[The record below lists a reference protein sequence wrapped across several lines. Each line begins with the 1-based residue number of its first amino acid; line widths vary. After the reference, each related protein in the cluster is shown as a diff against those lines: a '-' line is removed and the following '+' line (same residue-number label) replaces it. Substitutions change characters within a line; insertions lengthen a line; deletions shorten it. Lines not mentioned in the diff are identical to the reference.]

1 MKKTYPLVTDKVDD
15 KFVSSSEQ
23 DDPFPIVEGARP
35 KSIVPKLNAPSYHP
49 MRRNFCSQ
57 YRMLLKG
64 PVVHSQKNV
73 MKSGFNDLDT
83 DAPYEIDISGTA
95 INRMMYADDTILISV
110 KVGLSLNS
118 NKSGLSSIIEGNEKG
133 LMYVDPSHILT
144 SSDGTIKN
152 MELNDLLQVFSS
164 RSYCDFKSWLKVLVF
179 HVFILSVMK
188 SRDHEYED
196 DDDGGEDVEEKEEV
210 LSSCT
215 TCNGYYY
222 GPSFGE
228 PVCATCHAFLYA
240 DDLDP
245 EGVRD
250 LSSEAGGE
258 DRDSGNEE
266 PNDDFPAHDTNN
278 NTNRNNININHSLNN
293 SNGGAVV
300 YGFSPRVEALNQ
312 VRLGDGG
319 PLDELPPE
327 WGNVSHRWNSLL
339 SRISSEK
346 WQVYTQRRWPL
357 FVPFASIQDW
367 YAVYSAL
374 IESSYCL
381 TCIYQMTEVIPA
393 DNNSLPLRWKRL
405 GHDLRNFSQD
415 PLEGIRAQPLDSS
428 YYHWQASITG
438 PVGSPY
444 EGGIFFLIF
453 HPNISRHGD
462 VGIDLIQENNWS
474 SSLTIPKVL
483 ISIQSLLTDPYCDIC
498 MEPRIGSLYRTD
510 RKKF

>member
-1 MKKTYPLVTDKVDD
+1 
-15 KFVSSSEQ
+15 
-23 DDPFPIVEGARP
+23 
-35 KSIVPKLNAPSYHP
+35 
-49 MRRNFCSQ
+49 
-57 YRMLLKG
+57 
-64 PVVHSQKNV
+64 
-73 MKSGFNDLDT
+73 
-83 DAPYEIDISGTA
+83 
-95 INRMMYADDTILISV
+95 
-110 KVGLSLNS
+110 
-118 NKSGLSSIIEGNEKG
+118 
-133 LMYVDPSHILT
+133 
-144 SSDGTIKN
+144 
-152 MELNDLLQVFSS
+152 
-164 RSYCDFKSWLKVLVF
+164 
-179 HVFILSVMK
+179 MK

-196 DDDGGEDVEEKEEV
+196 DDDGEDVEEKEEV

-215 TCNGYYY
+215 TCNGYY

-327 WGNVSHRWNSLL
+327 VLIVIFSYLDDISLYAVGNVSHRWNSLL

-405 GHDLRNFSQD
+405 GHDLRNFSQH

-444 EGGIFFLIF
+444 EGGIFFLYLKVPFTYPFDPPKVRFLSRIF

-510 RKKF
+510 RKKFDEVARLWTWKYAIHDAIPPKKHKSMLI